1 MSDNTAKDAYKEIQD
16 RIGPNVLQFFGHKAM
31 DYDTGPAFQFL
42 GSKGQFG
49 DINRKFWKLYK
60 AMWLDEELVGEQPV
74 EILYDLIGHCLLTI
88 WLLEQE
94 KEGSAPDTQPG
105 GGYRRLE
112 EEPEDYDDRGKAK
125 PADSNPTRR
134 EQMDMEALS
143 INIHDYGNHDC

>member
-1 MSDNTAKDAYKEIQD
+1 MSDNTAKNAYKEIQD

-94 KEGSAPDTQPG
+94 KEGSAPETQPLG
-105 GGYRRLE
+105 VFRKLE
-112 EEPEDYDDRGKAK
+112 EEPEEK
-125 PADSNPTRR
+125 PRVFPGRIDITTKPEVLN
-134 EQMDMEALS
+134 
-143 INIHDYGNHDC
+143 INIHDYNDRDC